1 MPTLRGI
8 LHRLRTLI
16 ARRAADSETLEEL
29 ADHLARQTRKHI
41 TAGLSADEAARLA
54 RIELGGV
61 QRWRE
66 ETAEVRTGPLLSG
79 LGGDCKYALRSL
91 RKRPGFTAIAVTT
104 LGLGLGASSAI
115 FAVFDGALLRPLP
128 FPKANRL
135 VAISLRMPMP
145 AMRTMVDMS
154 WSYPKFVLF
163 RDRQPVFSAIAL
175 HSPETLTID
184 DPDGAER
191 VSGEAVGSAY
201 FSLIGARPMI
211 GRGFLPAEDSIGA
224 GNSVVVV
231 SDAFWRSRLGADA
244 HPLGR
249 TIEIGGTKR
258 AIVGV
263 MPPSVR
269 GLNGDAQVWVPITSA
284 RPPAVLEMSGAHN
297 ISMIG
302 RLAPGIS
309 LDAADQAVAALGQR
323 IDEAFPSDD
332 GHWGA
337 GIHSLDAVRV
347 AQPVRRALELLMAA
361 VVLVITM
368 VCVNLLTLFFTRG
381 LARREEL
388 AVRLAIGASR
398 TRVVR
403 QVVTETLVVTA
414 LGALLGVFTGAAA
427 STVLMSAL
435 SSSIPAAGPQTELT
449 RLSFAQVG
457 FGLRAVLLVAAF
469 AAAIGMVIVM
479 ATALR
484 SAPTRLI
491 DALRQTASGV
501 SAAKTRA
508 ALVVAQIALAL
519 VLLVVSGLT
528 IDSLNRALRVPLGYQ
543 PDQLFSV
550 RLTLDPRVLASTS
563 PLNVWNDITRE
574 VGGIAGVQTTAFSSC
589 TPIGMHCDGTS
600 ITLAGRSDA
609 MHVAYH
615 EVSPKYFAALKTPVI
630 RGREFEATDG
640 AGSDPVMVINRSA
653 ARRIWGSD
661 DPFTT
666 PVVFGDKTRR
676 VIGIVEDARYED
688 IEREPEPAIFLPA
701 LPAPRSR
708 GVLLVRTSAPGRV
721 APADIRL
728 AVRRSGRGH
737 AMGDIR
743 EITSRLRDAMSRSRL
758 SATIVSVFAI
768 TALLLAGL
776 GVYGSL
782 ALAVLQRSREFAI
795 RRALGAN
802 RASLV
807 RMVAGQ
813 AVRLSFVGGAIGLM
827 LSWGVSRQIGG
838 LLYEAR
844 PLDARVYAASAL
856 LLVAAMAAA
865 ALLPSL
871 RTMRANPRDAMRAD

>member
-8 LHRLRTLI
+8 LHRLRTLV

-41 TAGLSADEAARLA
+41 AAGMDADEAARLA
-54 RIELGGV
+54 RIELGGI

-79 LGGDCKYALRSL
+79 LGGDCKYAIRSL

-115 FAVFDGALLRPLP
+115 FAVVDGALLRPLP
-128 FPKANRL
+128 FPEASRL
-135 VAISLRMPMP
+135 VAISLRMPLP

-154 WSYPKFVLF
+154 WSYPKFVVF

-175 HSPETLTID
+175 HSPETLSID
-184 DPDGAER
+184 DRDGAER

-201 FSLIGARPMI
+201 FALIGARPAI

-244 HPLGR
+244 NPLGK
-249 TIEIGGTKR
+249 TIEIDGTKR
-258 AIVGV
+258 TVVGV

-269 GLNGDAQVWVPITSA
+269 GLNGDAQLWVPITSA
-284 RPPAVLEMSGAHN
+284 RRPAVFEMAAAHN

-309 LDAADQAVAALGQR
+309 LDAAEQAVAVLGQR

-337 GIHSLDAVRV
+337 GIRSLDAVRV
-347 AQPVRRALELLMAA
+347 APSVRRALELLMAA

-398 TRVVR
+398 ARVVR

-414 LGALLGVFTGAAA
+414 LGALLGIFTGATA
-427 STVLMSAL
+427 SRLLMSAL

-449 RLSFAQVG
+449 RLSFAAVG
-457 FGLRAVLLVAAF
+457 FGLRAVSFVVAF
-469 AAAIGMVIVM
+469 AVVIGIIIGI

-484 SAPTRLI
+484 SAPTRLVE
-491 DALRQTASGV
+491 ALRQTASGV

-508 ALVVAQIALAL
+508 ALVVSQIALAF
-519 VLLVVSGLT
+519 VLLVVAGLT

-574 VGGIAGVQTTAFSSC
+574 VGGIPGVQATAFSSC

-600 ITLAGRSDA
+600 ITLAGRSAA

-615 EVSPKYFAALKTPVI
+615 EVSPKYFATLKTLVI
-630 RGREFEATDG
+630 RGREFDATDG
-640 AGSDPVMVINRSA
+640 VGTEPVMVINRSA

-666 PVVFGDKTRR
+666 PVVYDKTRR

-688 IEREPEPAIFLPA
+688 VEREPEPAIFLPA
-701 LPAPRSR
+701 LPTPRTR

-728 AVRRSGRGH
+728 AVRRAGRGH

-743 EITSRLRDAMSRSRL
+743 EITNRLRDAMARSRM
-758 SATIVSVFAI
+758 SATIVTVFAI
-768 TALLLAGL
+768 TELLLASL

-782 ALAVLQRSREFAI
+782 ALAVMQRSREFAI

-802 RASLV
+802 RGSLV

-813 AVRLSFVGGAIGLM
+813 AARLSVVGGAIGLM
-827 LSWGVSRQIGG
+827 LSWGASRQISG

-844 PLDARVYAASAL
+844 PLDARVYGASAL
-856 LLVAAMAAA
+856 LLVTAMAAA

>member
-1 MPTLRGI
+1 MPTLGGI
-8 LHRLRTLI
+8 LHRLRSLL
-16 ARRAADSETLEEL
+16 AGRAADSETLEEL
-29 ADHLARQTRKHI
+29 ADHLSRQTRKHI
-41 TAGLSADEAARLA
+41 ANGMHPDTAARLA

-66 ETAEVRTGPLLSG
+66 ETAEARTGLLVSG
-79 LGGDCKYALRSL
+79 LAGDCKYAIRSL
-91 RKRPGFTAIAVTT
+91 RKRPAFTAIAVLT

-115 FAVFDGALLRPLP
+115 FSVIDGALIRPLP
-128 FPKANRL
+128 FPEPDRL
-135 VAISLRMPMP
+135 LAISLRMPM
-145 AMRTMVDMS
+145 ASTRSMIDMV
-154 WSYPKFVLF
+154 WSYPKFVMF

-175 HSPETLTID
+175 HSPEMLTID
-184 DPDGAER
+184 DRDGAER

-201 FSLIGARPMI
+201 FGLIGARPAM
-211 GRGFLPAEDSIGA
+211 GRGFLPSEDSIGG

-231 SDAFWRSRLGADA
+231 SDAFWRSRLGAD
-244 HPLGR
+244 PNSLGR

-258 AIVGV
+258 VVVGV

-269 GLNGDAQVWVPITSA
+269 GLNGDAQLWVPITSA
-284 RPPAVLEMSGAHN
+284 RRPAVLEMSGAHN

-309 LDAADQAVAALGQR
+309 VKAAEQAVAAVGQR

-332 GHWGA
+332 GHWSA
-337 GIHSLDAVRV
+337 GIRSFDTVRV
-347 AQPVRRALELLMAA
+347 APAVRRALELLMAA
-361 VVLVITM
+361 VALVLAM

-414 LGALLGVFTGAAA
+414 LGALLGVFTGMFA
-427 STVLMSAL
+427 SGFLTSAL
-435 SSSIPAAGPQTELT
+435 TSSIPATGSQTELT

-457 FGLRAVLLVAAF
+457 FGLRAVLFVGTSAGVIGIV
-469 AAAIGMVIVM
+469 IGMV
-479 ATALR
+479 TALR
-484 SAPTRLI
+484 SAPTRLV

-501 SAAKTRA
+501 QAAKARA

-528 IDSLNRALRVPLGYQ
+528 VDSLNRALRVPLGYR
-543 PDQLFSV
+543 PERLFSV
-550 RLTLDPRVLASTS
+550 RLTLDPRVLATTPAIS
-563 PLNVWNDITRE
+563 VWNDITRE
-574 VGGIAGVQTTAFSSC
+574 VGNIPGVSVTAFSTC
-589 TPIGMHCDGTS
+589 APIGMHCDGTS

-615 EVSPKYFAALKTPVI
+615 EVSPNYFAALGTPLL
-630 RGREFEATDG
+630 RGREFAVTDVVE
-640 AGSDPVMVINRSA
+640 SEPVMVINRAA
-653 ARRIWGSD
+653 ARRVWGSD

-666 PVVFGDKTRR
+666 PVVFGDKSRR
-676 VIGIVEDARYED
+676 VVGIVEDARYED
-688 IEREPEPAIFLPA
+688 VEREPEPAIFLPA
-701 LPAPRSR
+701 IQTRLNR
-708 GVLLVRTSAPGRV
+708 GALFVRAGGAGSI

-728 AVRRSGRGH
+728 AVRRAGRGH

-743 EITSRLRDAMSRSRL
+743 EVSDRLRDAMARSRL
-758 SATIVSVFAI
+758 SAAVVSAFAL
-768 TALLLAGL
+768 TALLLASL

-782 ALAVLQRSREFAI
+782 ALAVIQRSREFAI

-802 RASLV
+802 RGSLV
-807 RMVAGQ
+807 RMVAMQ
-813 AVRLSFVGGAIGLM
+813 AVRLSLVGGVLGLM
-827 LSWGVSRQIGG
+827 FSWAASRRISG

-856 LLVAAMAAA
+856 LLVMAITAAA
-865 ALLPSL
+865 ILPSI
-871 RTMRANPRDAMRAD
+871 RTMRADPRDAMRAD

>member
-8 LHRLRTLI
+8 LHRLRTLV

-41 TAGLSADEAARLA
+41 AGGLPADEAARLA

-115 FAVFDGALLRPLP
+115 FAVVDGALLRPLP
-128 FPKANRL
+128 FPEASRL

-184 DPDGAER
+184 DRDGAER

-201 FSLIGARPMI
+201 FSLIGARPAI
-211 GRGFLPAEDSIGA
+211 GRGFLASEDSIGA

-244 HPLGR
+244 NPLGR
-249 TIEIGGTKR
+249 MIEIGGTKR

-269 GLNGDAQVWVPITSA
+269 GLNGDAQLWVPITSA

-302 RLAPGIS
+302 RLSPGIS
-309 LDAADQAVAALGQR
+309 LDAADQAVAVLGQR

-347 AQPVRRALELLMAA
+347 APSVRRALELLMAA
-361 VVLVITM
+361 AVLVIAM
-368 VCVNLLTLFFTRG
+368 VCVNLLTLFFTRA

-414 LGALLGVFTGAAA
+414 LGALLGVVIGAVA

-435 SSSIPAAGPQTELT
+435 STSIPAAGPQTELT

-457 FGLRAVLLVAAF
+457 FGFRDVLFVAAF
-469 AAAIGMVIVM
+469 AAAIGIVIGI

-508 ALVVAQIALAL
+508 VLVVAQIALAL

-550 RLTLDPRVLASTS
+550 RLTLDPRALASAS

-574 VGGIAGVQTTAFSSC
+574 VGGIAGVRTTAFSSC

-615 EVSPKYFAALKTPVI
+615 EVSPRYFAALETPVI
-630 RGREFEATDG
+630 RGREFEPTDG
-640 AGSDPVMVINRSA
+640 VGTEQVMVINRSA

-688 IEREPEPAIFLPA
+688 VEREPEPAIFLPA
-701 LPAPRSR
+701 LPTPRSR
-708 GVLLVRTSAPGRV
+708 GVLFVRASAPGRV

-728 AVRRSGRGH
+728 AVRRARRGH

-743 EITSRLRDAMSRSRL
+743 EITSRLRDAMARSRL
-758 SATIVSVFAI
+758 SATIVTVFAM
-768 TALLLAGL
+768 TALLLASL

-802 RASLV
+802 RVSLV
-807 RMVAGQ
+807 RMVAAQ
-813 AVRLSFVGGAIGLM
+813 AVRLSSVGGAIGLL
-827 LSWGVSRQIGG
+827 LSWGASRQISG
-838 LLYEAR
+838 LLYETR
-844 PLDARVYAASAL
+844 PLDARVYGASAL